1 MFKNR
6 QEYLFSSNLFRLTA
20 EQEQEKEEKFR
31 FVAMH
36 VSRKHISIKRDG
48 RVASV
53 NSPHDTR
60 PTREIHRAAVQI
72 PRSRI
77 IINMTHSLRMT
88 AVLPTREEVKED
100 GRNSGQFSHSDR

>member
-20 EQEQEKEEKFR
+20 EQEQEKGEKFR
-31 FVAMH
+31 FVATN
-36 VSRKHISIKRDG
+36 SRKHISIKRDG